1 MNNSLPSADLKIE
14 HILVDQLIP
23 YAHNARTH
31 SEAQVAQIAGSMTEF
46 GFVNPVLVGEDGV
59 LIAGHG
65 RLMAARLLGMTE
77 VPVLRLTHLSEA
89 QRRALIIADNKITE
103 NAGWDEAL
111 LREELRA
118 LQEDDFDLPL
128 LGFTDEELEEFLS
141 DDESSGNTEE
151 DAVPEV
157 PEQPVSV
164 LGDLWLCG
172 EHKIYCGDST
182 LIDSYTALLGD
193 ELADM
198 VFTDPPYNV
207 NYGQSARDKMRG
219 KSRSIQNDNLGKE
232 FGAFLYD
239 VCTNLM
245 MVCKGVLYI
254 CMSSSELDTLH
265 RSFCAAGGRWSTFI
279 IWAKN
284 HFTLGRSDY
293 QRQYEPIL
301 YGWKEG
307 HERYWCGA
315 RDQSDVWFVNKPQKN
330 DLHPTM
336 KPVELV
342 ERTLYNSS
350 KTKDIVLD
358 AFGGSGSTLIACEKA
373 NRRARLIELEPKYV
387 DVTIKRWQEF
397 TGGSATLAATGQ
409 GFEALEHER
418 LGKVTTV

>member
-1 MNNSLPSADLKIE
+1 MTMLNLNIE
-14 HILVDQLIP
+14 PVAVNALIP
-23 YAHNARTH
+23 YANNARTH
-31 SEAQVAQIAGSMTEF
+31 SEAQVAQIASSITEF
-46 GFVNPVLVGEDGV
+46 GFVNPILIGEDGGI
-59 LIAGHG
+59 IAGHG
-65 RLMAARLLGMTE
+65 RLMAARFLGMAE
-77 VPVLRLTHLSEA
+77 VPVIRLTHLTEA

-128 LGFTDEELEEFLS
+128 LGFTDEELEEFLF
-141 DDESSGNTEE
+141 DDESAGNTDE
-151 DAVPEV
+151 DAVPEL
-157 PEQPVSV
+157 PQKPVSI

-172 EHKIYCGDST
+172 DHKIYCGDST

-219 KSRSIQNDNLGKE
+219 KSRSIQNDNLGKDFE
-232 FGAFLYD
+232 RFLYD

-254 CMSSSELDTLH
+254 CMSCSELDTLH

-358 AFGGSGSTLIACEKA
+358 AFGGSGSTLIACEKTG
-373 NRRARLIELEPKYV
+373 RRARLIELEPKYV
-387 DVTIKRWQEF
+387 DVTVKRWQEF

-409 GFEALEHER
+409 AFEVLEQER
-418 LGKVTTV
+418 LGKA